1 METLQIVNGS
11 FIRRPRK
18 KYTVLCD
25 SCFRILILNLAQAGL
40 KGLKAAPQHENGR
53 KQRKCMATQYSRLQ
67 VSGRV
72 EIKGLPLKGKNKT
85 SGSAGNTL
93 RGIMGLLRQSDPFV

>member
-25 SCFRILILNLAQAGL
+25 NSFRMLILYLAQEGL
-40 KGLKAAPQHENGR
+40 NGLKAAPQHENGR
-53 KQRKCMATQYSRLQ
+53 KQRKYMATQYSRLQ

-72 EIKGLPLKGKNKT
+72 EIKL
-85 SGSAGNTL
+85 AIQFNTD
-93 RGIMGLLRQSDPFV
+93 RQYWKC